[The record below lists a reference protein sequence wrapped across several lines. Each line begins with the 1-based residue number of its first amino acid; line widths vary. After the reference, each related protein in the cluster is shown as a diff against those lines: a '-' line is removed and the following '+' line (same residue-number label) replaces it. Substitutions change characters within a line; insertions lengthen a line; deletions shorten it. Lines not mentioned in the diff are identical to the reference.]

1 MYEKTNIPR
10 LKAKYLASILDIV
23 LSVAAS
29 LLAILMVRWQ
39 SDPIPGFAAKVWIW
53 MSIACVGVTVGGA
66 LSNQWRHDVRI
77 MDGKA
82 SGRVFVTILVKE
94 FLLMAALFFG
104 MVTMP
109 SRLLSTLL
117 LLFDTVLSA
126 LFLLAPRYLLMALRK
141 EEKAVNAIIGQKF
154 ALVVGTDAKSVMMA
168 EGAAAFGHY
177 KIIGYLTDK
186 PEMAGKTIAR
196 KPVYFCDNAQD
207 LFNLQWKLGGFDSI
221 LFPMGTGFGNKGEGI
236 KRDDLTKKEKKQEK
250 SAENKNKNKNGG
262 RKR

>member
-1 MYEKTNIPR
+1 MSEKTNITR

-39 SDPIPGFAAKVWIW
+39 SDPIPGFSAKVWAW
-53 MSIACVGVTVGGA
+53 LFVALFGATVGGL
-66 LSNQWRHDVRI
+66 LSDLWRHDVRI

-82 SGRVFVTILVKE
+82 TGRVFASILVKE
-94 FLLMAALFFG
+94 FLMLSALFFG
-104 MVTMP
+104 LVTMP
-109 SRLLSTLL
+109 SRLLATLL
-117 LLFDTVLSA
+117 LLADTVLSA
-126 LFLLAPRYLLMALRK
+126 LFLLAPRFLLASLRK
-141 EEKAVNAIIGQKF
+141 EEKAVNEIIGQKL
-154 ALVVGTDAKSVMMA
+154 ALVAGTDAKSVMMA
-168 EGAAAFGHY
+168 EGAVAFGHY

-207 LFNLQWKLGGFDSI
+207 LFDLQWKLGGFDSI
-221 LFPMGTGFGNKGEGI
+221 LFPMGTGFRNKAEDL
-236 KRDDLTKKEKKQEK
+236 KRTDKKKNRKQDDKKK
-250 SAENKNKNKNGG
+250 SNGG